1 VKKDSLNTVK
11 RGATL
16 WLVFGLLCLAG
27 AQNCK
32 AAQLALMLQQSP
44 VDGGSIEP
52 GIGVHKIDRDTNIT
66 LRAVPQP
73 GYQFVC
79 WLGDVAEPTASTT
92 SAYIDSPKIV
102 IAVFERVQY
111 DSMAAANVLFS
122 NPGGGLRRSAGF
134 AAGGGSG
141 GGGKRPHKYYGPSP
155 PEEED
160 EDLEVPDQSDQ
171 LPVPEVPEPAT
182 VILLGLG
189 AMFTLRRKNI
199 AASKSINSCRQ
210 KGLSD

>member
-1 VKKDSLNTVK
+1 MKEDSLNTVK
-11 RGATL
+11 TGAAL

-27 AQNCK
+27 AQYCK

-52 GIGVHKIDRDTNIT
+52 GIGVHKVDRDTNIT

-73 GYQFVC
+73 GYQFIC
-79 WLGDVAEPTASTT
+79 WLGDVVEPTASTT

-102 IAVFERVQY
+102 IAVFERIQY
-111 DSMAAANVLFS
+111 DSMAAADALFS
-122 NPGGGLRRSAGF
+122 RPGGGLRRSAGDII
-134 AAGGGSG
+134 AHGGGSG
-141 GGGKRPHKYYGPSP
+141 RKRPHKRHGLSQLD
-155 PEEED
+155 EE
-160 EDLEVPDQSDQ
+160 EDLEVPDQPDQ

-189 AMFTLRRKNI
+189 AMFTLRRKKYGSGRNH
-199 AASKSINSCRQ
+199 K
-210 KGLSD
+210 

>member
-1 VKKDSLNTVK
+1 VKKDSQNTVK
-11 RGATL
+11 RGLTL
-16 WLVFGLLCLAG
+16 LLVFGMLSLAG
-27 AQNCK
+27 AQYCK

-52 GIGVHKIDRDTNIT
+52 GIGVHKVDRDTNIT

-79 WLGDVAEPTASTT
+79 WLGDVAEATASTT
-92 SAYIDSPKIV
+92 SSCIDSPKII

-111 DSMAAANVLFS
+111 DSMAGAEALF
-122 NPGGGLRRSAGF
+122 NRPGGGLRPSAGDIV
-134 AAGGGSG
+134 AQGGGG
-141 GGGKRPHKYYGPSP
+141 GGGKRPHKYYPPSW
-155 PEEED
+155 PEQED
-160 EDLEVPDQSDQ
+160 EDDLEVPGEGDQ

-189 AMFTLRRKNI
+189 TVFILRKKHTCST
-199 AASKSINSCRQ
+199 SKTQ
-210 KGLSD
+210 TEGVMQ